1 LKSALGNVVIDSVA
15 GEVQIEAGTKLVLKC
30 GASKIEMTPSG
41 IKITSGSGNA
51 GSRTTLGP
59 SMTQI
64 KGSNINIASRGPL
77 TAKGTPGGQYK

>member
-1 LKSALGNVVIDSVA
+1 VHIKATQKIIL
-15 GEVQIEAGTKLVLKC
+15 EC
-30 GASKIEMTPSG
+30 GASKIEIGPSG
-41 IKITSGSGNA
+41 IKITSGAGAA

-64 KGSNINIASRGPL
+64 KGSSINIQSRGPL